1 MMGETTMTRR
11 RSSWLAFA
19 ASAALLV
26 GACGGDDD
34 GDDGDDTTVPAAA
47 TTTAETTAAPA
58 TTAGGETTTAPGTTE
73 PAETTEAPE
82 TTVAEPSGWT
92 ISTDDCADPDEATAP
107 IEGTIKLG
115 SVMPLSGGAAAAA
128 FAPVKQGLDA
138 YIAYAN
144 QNQLLPGYTIELT
157 VQDDQYNKDLTPGA
171 VSGLIDSGVHAFTGI
186 IGTPNNLAVRDTLN
200 EECIPQLNNLTG
212 AREWGDDIES
222 YPWTTGGLIP
232 YFVESEAYLNQMQED
247 HPDGATVA
255 IFTVAS
261 DFGDQYLEA
270 FKDGVEDAGLEIV
283 SEQTIDP
290 TDTNP
295 PTSQV
300 GAIAAEQPD
309 IIMAVPLGAQCGQF
323 TTEVVNAKAQNP
335 GWEPQVYL
343 TNTCASSLILALAGE
358 SANGIFTSAS
368 GGILD
373 VGNPAVVDANPAA
386 KTYADFMTAGN
397 YGDYTTAAAGWVIG
411 EATLQILRQAAES
424 EAGLTRASIIEAAR
438 SLNFSPELVREGVT
452 YTLNGEDDT
461 YMVTDVQVVQY
472 DAVAK
477 IFNDI
482 GVLHTDLMD

>member
-1 MMGETTMTRR
+1 MMGETTMIRR
-11 RSSWLAFA
+11 RSSWIAFA
-19 ASAALLV
+19 AAAALLV
-26 GACGGDDD
+26 GACGGDDS
-34 GDDGDDTTVPAAA
+34 GDDGDT
-47 TTTAETTAAPA
+47 TTAAPA
-58 TTAGGETTTAPGTTE
+58 TTTADTTAAPETTAGEATTAPASTE
-73 PAETTEAPE
+73 TADTTEAPA

-92 ISTDDCADPDEATAP
+92 VSTDHCADPDEANAP
-107 IEGTIKLG
+107 IEGTVKLG

-144 QNQLLPGYTIELT
+144 QNQLLPGYTIELS

-171 VSGLIDSGVHAFTGI
+171 VSGLIDSGVHAFAGI

-212 AREWGDDIES
+212 AREWGDDIDS

-232 YFVESEAYLNQMQED
+232 YFVESKAYLNQMQED
-247 HPDGATVA
+247 HPDGAKVA
-255 IFTVAS
+255 LFTVAS

-270 FKDGVEDAGLEIV
+270 FKDGAADAGLEIV
-283 SEQTIDP
+283 SEQTIEP
-290 TDTNP
+290 TDSNP

-343 TNTCASSLILALAGE
+343 TNTCASSLILALAGD

-368 GGILD
+368 AGILD

-411 EATLQILRQAAES
+411 EATVQILKQAAES

-438 SLNFSPELVREGVT
+438 NLNFSPELVRDGVT
-452 YTLNGEDDT
+452 YTMNGDEDT

-472 DAVAK
+472 DATAK
-477 IFNDI
+477 IFNNI
-482 GVLHTDLMD
+482 GTLHTDISTD

>member
-1 MMGETTMTRR
+1 MMGETTMIRR
-11 RSSWLAFA
+11 RSSWVAFA
-19 ASAALLV
+19 AAAALLV
-26 GACGGDDD
+26 GACGGDDSGD
-34 GDDGDDTTVPAAA
+34 GGDTTAAPAS
-47 TTTAETTAAPA
+47 TTAETTAAPA
-58 TTAGGETTTAPGTTE
+58 TTEGGATTAPGTTE
-73 PAETTEAPE
+73 AAATTAAPE
-82 TTVAEPSGWT
+82 TTTAEPSGWT
-92 ISTDDCADPDEATAP
+92 VNTDDCADPEEANAP
-107 IEGTIKLG
+107 IEGTVKLG

-144 QNQLLPGYTIELT
+144 ENQLLPGYTLELT

-212 AREWGDDIES
+212 AKEWGDDIES

-232 YFVESEAYLNQMQED
+232 YFIESKAYLNQMKAD

-255 IFTVAS
+255 LFTVAS

-270 FKDGVEDAGLEIV
+270 FKEGAADAGLEIV
-283 SEQTIDP
+283 SEQTIEP
-290 TDTNP
+290 TDSNP

-300 GAIAAEQPD
+300 GAIAGEQPD

-335 GWEPQVYL
+335 GWDPQVYL
-343 TNTCASSLILALAGE
+343 TNTCASSLILALAGD

-373 VGNPAVVDANPAA
+373 VGNPAVLDANPAA

-411 EATLQILRQAAES
+411 EATLQTLKQAAES
-424 EAGLTRASIIEAAR
+424 DNGLTRASIIEAAR
-438 SLNFSPELVREGVT
+438 NMDFSPELVRDGVT
-452 YTLNGEDDT
+452 YTMNGDQDT

-472 DAVAK
+472 DATAK

-482 GVLHTDLMD
+482 GTLHTDLDEG